1 MVPKI
6 VSDWKADKSEFS
18 QQLLTRLAELLH
30 VLMYLHGGF
39 PELYDPVY
47 EVIKV
52 IHLGYSVGTCQLIFL
67 MIWMNGAKYP
77 LNFKTFLV

>member
-18 QQLLTRLAELLH
+18 QHLLTRLAELLH

-47 EVIKV
+47 DVIKV
-52 IHLGYSVGTCQLIFL
+52 IQLSYTVCTCQLYIS
-67 MIWMNGAKYP
+67 MI
-77 LNFKTFLV
+77 